1 MNAVKVAGW
10 VSLGIGILIV
20 IFAGISLLT
29 GRNMFGFTHLVNFF
43 HAANSFFLIS
53 VALFLA
59 PVQFNVKKPE

>member
-10 VSLGIGILIV
+10 VSLGTGILIV

-29 GRNMFGFTHLVNFF
+29 GRNMFGFTHVVNFF

-53 VALFLA
+53 VALFLS
-59 PVQFNVKKPE
+59 PVLSNEKKPG